1 MKCDL
6 SCELRN
12 NRRVAM
18 GLYVTIYLQTELRN
32 KFYSKHPVAIRNK
45 RNLNIGHFVFLG
57 LRKQIHT

>member
-1 MKCDL
+1 
-6 SCELRN
+6 
-12 NRRVAM
+12 M